1 MKHSLM
7 IMDFRASFDDEPF
20 IGPYTEYIGDA
31 VVETAK
37 GDELDIN
44 IFVTEEIKS
53 LLDGKTYE
61 LRLFDGMIDET
72 IPIVVELDISE
83 DEFLLLKLSWPE

>member
-7 IMDFRASFDDEPF
+7 IMDFRASFDGDPL
-20 IGPYTEYIGDA
+20 IGPCTEYIGDA
-31 VVETAK
+31 VVKTTK
-37 GDELDIN
+37 GNDVDIY